1 MKYRL
6 RVLSVNHNRIL
17 REGISVFFEKNHDFE
32 LIDSVA
38 TADAAVEAFAAN
50 RPDLTL
56 MDLDFPEDGSLD
68 VISRIRQIEAA
79 AWIIGLTI
87 DELDERCLRAVM
99 VGVSTL
105 LSKDQ
110 IGTMLIPV
118 IRTGQPVT
126 TFKLDGY

>member
-1 MKYRL
+1 MKERL
-6 RVLSVNHNRIL
+6 RILSVNHNRIL
-17 REGISVFFEKNHDFE
+17 REGISVLLEMDRGFE

-38 TADAAVEAFAAN
+38 TADAAVEAFAAT

-56 MDLDFPEDGSLD
+56 VDLDLPADSSLD
-68 VISRIRQIEAA
+68 MISRIRQIDAA

-87 DELDERCLRAVM
+87 DELDDRCLRAVM

-118 IRTGQPVT
+118 IRTGQPC
-126 TFKLDGY
+126 KYL

>member
-1 MKYRL
+1 MKERL

-17 REGISVFFEKNHDFE
+17 REGISVILEMDRDFE

-38 TADAAVEAFAAN
+38 TADAAVKAFAAT

-56 MDLDFPEDGSLD
+56 VDLDLPADSSLEA
-68 VISRIRQIEAA
+68 ISRIRQIDPV
-79 AWIIGLTI
+79 AWIIGLTL
-87 DELDERCLRAVM
+87 DELDGRCLRAVM

-118 IRTGQPVT
+118 IRTGQPQ
-126 TFKLDGY
+126 KYLQLDGL

>member
-1 MKYRL
+1 MQERL

-17 REGISVFFEKNHDFE
+17 REGISVLLEMDRDFE

-38 TADAAVEAFAAN
+38 TADAAVEAFAATH
-50 RPDLTL
+50 PDLTL
-56 MDLDFPEDGSLD
+56 VDLDLPADSSLEA
-68 VISRIRQIEAA
+68 IGRIRQIDPG

-87 DELDERCLRAVM
+87 DELDGRCLRAVM
-99 VGVSTL
+99 VGVSSL

-118 IRTGQPVT
+118 IRTGQHQKHLQT
-126 TFKLDGY
+126 DAL

>member
-1 MKYRL
+1 MKERL

-17 REGISVFFEKNHDFE
+17 REGISVLLEMDRGFE

-38 TADAAVEAFAAN
+38 TAEAAVETFAATL
-50 RPDLTL
+50 PDLTL
-56 MDLDFPEDGSLD
+56 VDLDLPADSSLD
-68 VISRIRQIEAA
+68 VIIQIRQIDAA

-87 DELDERCLRAVM
+87 DELDDRCLRAVM

-110 IGTMLIPV
+110 IGTALIPV
-118 IRTGQPVT
+118 IRTGQYC
-126 TFKLDGY
+126 KYL

>member
-1 MKYRL
+1 MKERL

-17 REGISVFFEKNHDFE
+17 RDGISVLLEMDRDFE

-38 TADAAVEAFAAN
+38 TADAAVEAFAATH
-50 RPDLTL
+50 PDLTL
-56 MDLDFPEDGSLD
+56 VDLDLPEDSSLD
-68 VISRIRQIEAA
+68 VLSRIRQIDAA

-87 DELDERCLRAVM
+87 DELDDRCQRAVM

-105 LSKDQ
+105 VSKDQ

-118 IRTGQPVT
+118 IRTGQPC
-126 TFKLDGY
+126 KYP

>member
-1 MKYRL
+1 MKERL

-17 REGISVFFEKNHDFE
+17 REGISVLLEMDRDFE

-50 RPDLTL
+50 RLDLTL
-56 MDLDFPEDGSLD
+56 LDLDLPADSSLD
-68 VISRIRQIEAA
+68 AISRIRQIEAA

-87 DELDERCLRAVM
+87 DELDDRCLRAVM

-118 IRTGQPVT
+118 IRIGQP
-126 TFKLDGY
+126 L

>member
-1 MKYRL
+1 MKEPL

-17 REGISVFFEKNHDFE
+17 REGISVLFEMDRDFE

-38 TADAAVEAFAAN
+38 TADAAVEAFAATH
-50 RPDLTL
+50 PDLTL
-56 MDLDFPEDGSLD
+56 VDLDLPADSSLD
-68 VISRIRQIEAA
+68 AISRIRQIDAA

-87 DELDERCLRAVM
+87 DELDDRCLRALT

-110 IGTMLIPV
+110 IGTMLIPM
-118 IRTGQPVT
+118 IRIGQPC
-126 TFKLDGY
+126 KYL

>member
-1 MKYRL
+1 MKERL

-17 REGISVFFEKNHDFE
+17 REGISVLLDMDRDFE

-38 TADAAVEAFAAN
+38 TSDEAVEAFAATH
-50 RPDLTL
+50 PDLTL
-56 MDLDFPEDGSLD
+56 VDLDLPADSSLD
-68 VISRIRQIEAA
+68 VVSRIRQIDAA

-87 DELDERCLRAVM
+87 DELDDRCLLAVM
-99 VGVSTL
+99 VGVSAL

-118 IRTGQPVT
+118 IRTGPPSS
-126 TFKLDGY
+126 TFSLDQI

>member
-1 MKYRL
+1 MKERL

-17 REGISVFFEKNHDFE
+17 REGISVLLEMDRDFE

-38 TADAAVEAFAAN
+38 TADAAVEAFAATQ
-50 RPDLTL
+50 PDLTL
-56 MDLDFPEDGSLD
+56 VDLDLPADSSLD
-68 VISRIRQIEAA
+68 VISQIRQIDAA

-87 DELDERCLRAVM
+87 DELDDRCLRAVR

-118 IRTGQPVT
+118 IRTGQPC
-126 TFKLDGY
+126 KYL

>member
-1 MKYRL
+1 MKERL

-17 REGISVFFEKNHDFE
+17 REGISVLLEMDRDFE

-38 TADAAVEAFAAN
+38 TADAAVEAFAAT

-56 MDLDFPEDGSLD
+56 VDLDLPADSSLD
-68 VISRIRQIEAA
+68 MISRIRQIDAA

-87 DELDERCLRAVM
+87 DELDDRCLRAVM

-118 IRTGQPVT
+118 IRTGQPC
-126 TFKLDGY
+126 KYL

>member
-1 MKYRL
+1 MKERL

-17 REGISVFFEKNHDFE
+17 REGISVLLDMDRDFE

-38 TADAAVEAFAAN
+38 TSDEAVEAFAATH
-50 RPDLTL
+50 PDLTL
-56 MDLDFPEDGSLD
+56 VDLDLPADSSLD
-68 VISRIRQIEAA
+68 VVSRIRQIDAA

-87 DELDERCLRAVM
+87 DELDDRCLLAVM
-99 VGVSTL
+99 GGVSAL

-118 IRTGQPVT
+118 IRTGPPSN
-126 TFKLDGY
+126 TFSVDQI